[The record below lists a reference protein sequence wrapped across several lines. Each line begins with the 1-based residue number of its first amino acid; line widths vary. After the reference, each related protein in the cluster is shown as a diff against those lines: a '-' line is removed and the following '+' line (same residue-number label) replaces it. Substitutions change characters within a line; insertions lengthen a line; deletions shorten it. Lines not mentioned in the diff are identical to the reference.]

1 MLPIHDESAE
11 RLVHRARAVV
21 YDGKSGRIVHVHE
34 IRTLDGAP
42 RPAEGAAALRALEL
56 ARTLNAGAQGVVV
69 SRLLAVET
77 EAEDDIDAETHCVD
91 VETKRLKQITRRTG
105 KGKRSRQ

>member
-1 MLPIHDESAE
+1 MLTFDESSE
-11 RLVHRARAVV
+11 RESHRARAVV

-42 RPAEGAAALRALEL
+42 RPEEGAAARRALEL
-56 ARTLNAGAQGVVV
+56 ARTLCAGMKGIVV

-77 EAEDDIDAETHCVD
+77 ETQGDIDAVTHCVD
-91 VETKRLKQITRRTG
+91 PKTRRVKAIAKRTG
-105 KGKRSRQ
+105 KARSRK